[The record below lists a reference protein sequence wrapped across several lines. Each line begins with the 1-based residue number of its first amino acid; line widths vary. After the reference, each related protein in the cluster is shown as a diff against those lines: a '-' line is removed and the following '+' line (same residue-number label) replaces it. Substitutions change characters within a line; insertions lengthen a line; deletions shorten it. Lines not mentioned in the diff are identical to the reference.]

1 MSERKYTD
9 EQIVK
14 ALECCQ
20 SHTITDCRD
29 CPNRASGDNCV
40 NELMRN
46 ALDLIK
52 RQKAEIAV
60 LTTAVDNST
69 KEFLKLHD
77 EYQDQK
83 ADIDKLQEVNAD
95 LNESLRLAAEANKD
109 LKAEV
114 EEWKARAN
122 DWQNQYLKLIEEM
135 EIYQEHIDQDIIY
148 AKAIKAEVIKEFAK
162 KLHKAINDFRDKR
175 EMVMLPYTESALLII
190 ERKIDNLVAEMTEG
204 K

>member
-9 EQIVK
+9 EEIIK
-14 ALECCQ
+14 ALGMHSDEEIPCVGLCPY
-20 SHTITDCRD
+20 SETPYCGSDMARD
-29 CPNRASGDNCV
+29 ALNLINR
-40 NELMRN
+40 
-46 ALDLIK
+46 K
-52 RQKAEIAV
+52 KAEIAV

-83 ADIDKLQEVNAD
+83 KEIEKFQEVNAD

-109 LKAEV
+109 LQTEV
-114 EEWKARAN
+114 ERLQKYNTDVAFKHCN
-122 DWQNQYLKLIEEM
+122 DG
-135 EIYQEHIDQDIIY
+135 
-148 AKAIKAEVIKEFAK
+148 IKEFT
-162 KLHKAINDFRDKR
+162 DYF
-175 EMVMLPYTESALLII
+175 